1 MCRITFRLLCAL
13 LLVPLVSPAGHAQS
27 TASQQFWPALK
38 VHKSISTF
46 SRFSLEARQTRENQ
60 TGEDAQ
66 ISAFL
71 DLYVK
76 PLIKLQSTA
85 LRSSDTSKPRL
96 VQLRAGY
103 QYLRSTDNPPE
114 NRIVLDTT
122 PRLPLVLGMVANN
135 RNRVD
140 LRFISGRFSWRYRN
154 RFMVERSF
162 AIGGHDFTPYARA
175 EAFHDSKYEKWSR
188 ATCSAGATFA
198 VQEHVEVEA
207 YLEHQNDSSSAPNR
221 QVNALSFGVNLFF

>member
-1 MCRITFRLLCAL
+1 MRRIAFYLLCAAL
-13 LLVPLVSPAGHAQS
+13 LGADVLPAAHGQS
-27 TASQQFWPALK
+27 SASQQFWPALK
-38 VHKSISTF
+38 VHKSVSTF

-66 ISAFL
+66 IGAFL

-76 PLIKLQSTA
+76 PLIKLQSTSM
-85 LRSSDTSKPRL
+85 RSSDTSKPRL
-96 VQLRAGY
+96 LQLRAGY

-122 PRLPLVLGMVANN
+122 PRLPLFLGIVTNN

-162 AIGGHDFTPYARA
+162 AIGAHDFSPYARA
-175 EAFHDSKYEKWSR
+175 EAFYDSRYEKWSR
-188 ATCSAGATFA
+188 TTCSAGATFA
-198 VQEHVEVEA
+198 LQKHVEVEA
-207 YLEHQNDSSSAPNR
+207 YFEHQNDSSLAPNR
-221 QVNALSFGVNLFF
+221 QINALSLGVNLFF

>member
-1 MCRITFRLLCAL
+1 MRRIVFCVLWAVLWG
-13 LLVPLVSPAGHAQS
+13 PHISPFARAQS
-27 TASQQFWPALK
+27 SASQQFWPALNF
-38 VHKSISTF
+38 HKSVSTF

-66 ISAFL
+66 IGAFL

-76 PLIKLQSTA
+76 PLMKLQSTA
-85 LRSSDTSKPRL
+85 FRSSDASKPRL
-96 VQLRAGY
+96 LQLRAGY

-114 NRIVLDTT
+114 NRIVLATT
-122 PRLPLVLGMVANN
+122 PRLPLVLGMVGNN

-140 LRFISGRFSWRYRN
+140 LRFISGQFSWRYRN

-162 AIGGHDFTPYARA
+162 AIGAHDFTPYARA
-175 EAFHDSKYEKWSR
+175 EAFYDSRYEKWSR

-198 VQEHVEVEA
+198 LQKHVEVEA
-207 YLEHQNDSSSAPNR
+207 YFEHQNDSSSVPNR
-221 QVNALSFGVNLFF
+221 QINALSLGVNLFF